1 MLVAVLTGI
10 ARTIDL
16 EGGLPNAHVRTN
28 YFGDCLLIAIVRT
41 NDFGVKSIVFIGI
54 FLTSHPGD
62 TILGVVRTIDVID
75 YLVIGIVYAIVF
87 GCCLLMGIVCTVG
100 PGGCL

>member
-41 NDFGVKSIVFIGI
+41 NDFGVS
-54 FLTSHPGD
+54 L
-62 TILGVVRTIDVID
+62 L
-75 YLVIGIVYAIVF
+75 IGIVATIDFRDY
-87 GCCLLMGIVCTVG
+87 LLIGID
-100 PGGCL
+100 